1 MIYEYSL
8 AILFYAVFSVF
19 AFIGLAFTSRWI
31 ENFKTAYISSKPL
44 GLLIFG
50 YFIWLL
56 SSLKIIDFQNTLLL
70 WFFLVLSI
78 SVSFWFLF
86 KNWPKYRKGVWRDIL
101 LVEFAWIILYLAYL
115 WLRSYNAEIHG
126 TERFMDM
133 AFFNASALTNY
144 FPPVDPWRAGGSIN
158 YYYYGH
164 YLFALVTRFS
174 GIATNFTYTFTLG
187 VIFSSA
193 VMLSWAFVKRFTNSN
208 FFAVLAG
215 FFAAV
220 SGTVA
225 FSFCVL
231 GAKAPA
237 ICSWMKSTRLYEPSY
252 IINEI
257 PSYSFTVGDLH
268 AHLIALPFFMLALIL
283 IYDLFKA
290 PEPKYDLMFAL
301 TIILVSLGL
310 INPWDFVSL
319 TIVIPMIVFIRILR
333 TKKFN
338 YKYILKAAAIGIFA
352 MILMLPFLARF
363 ESGASGIGFAPS
375 YAAQNTLIRKQY
387 PTPLHGWLGMW
398 AGFLALVAIS
408 IAAMRKKIFN
418 TENYPVVLVLS
429 AVLLLAGVELFF
441 IRDVY
446 SLANPPYFRANT
458 VFKFGFHTWILLSFS
473 AMVFAGQTW
482 DEYKKNPT
490 KTRRVRPLIRLLMA
504 SVPVV
509 VFFGAYY
516 PYQAINQFYL
526 STPPPYS
533 LDGSLFLKR
542 LYPDDYE
549 TVQWMKNNILKR
561 EVVVEAAGDSYSD
574 YGRLGVFTGSINP
587 IQWLTHQWTWHFNP
601 PKNAK
606 PGTAIESGWGKVAAI
621 SGEVRIIYESSDIN
635 QTKALLNKYSAKYI
649 YIGDLERK
657 EYPAL
662 NEQKFHEIGKIVFS
676 SGDSK
681 LFMLDF

>member
-1 MIYEYSL
+1 MAKDYL
-8 AILFYAVFSVF
+8 YAVEFYLVF
-19 AFIGLAFTSRWI
+19 LMFAPIGLVAARPFI
-31 ENFKTAYISSKPL
+31 ENFRSAYALSKLL
-44 GLLIFG
+44 GLLLFG
-50 YFIWLL
+50 YSVWLL
-56 SSLKIIDFQNTLLL
+56 SSLRILDFQNIFFVRILFTLAAAASIYAL
-70 WFFLVLSI
+70 WKYWPREWRNILKNTLTVEAFWIFFY
-78 SVSFWFLF
+78 FL
-86 KNWPKYRKGVWRDIL
+86 
-101 LVEFAWIILYLAYL
+101 YL
-115 WLRSYNAEIHG
+115 WLRSHNAEIHG

-133 AFFNASALTNY
+133 ALFKASSMTNY
-144 FPPVDPWRAGGSIN
+144 FPPIDPWRAGSPIN

-164 YLFALVTRFS
+164 YLFSIISNLS
-174 GIATNFTYTFTLG
+174 GVAANYAYNFTLG
-187 VIFSSA
+187 IIFSSA
-193 VMLSWAFVKRFTNSN
+193 LMLAWAFVRRFTNSKLFASLAA
-208 FFAVLAG
+208 FFVVAAG
-215 FFAAV
+215 TIAFGICV
-220 SGTVA
+220 IKTSGA
-225 FSFCVL
+225 
-231 GAKAPA
+231 
-237 ICSWMKSTRLYEPSY
+237 CSYVKSTRLYEPSY

-268 AHLIALPFFMLALIL
+268 AHLIPLPFFMLALIL

-290 PEPKYDLMFAL
+290 PELKYDLMFAL
-301 TIILVSLGL
+301 TIIFASLGL

-319 TIVIPMIVFIRILR
+319 AVVVSLAVFIRILR
-333 TKKFN
+333 TKKFD

-352 MILMLPFLARF
+352 IILMLPFLARF
-363 ESGASGIGFAPS
+363 ESGASGIGFASS
-375 YAAQNTLIRKQY
+375 YAAQNTLIGKQY

-408 IAAMRKKIFN
+408 IAAMRKKTFN
-418 TENYPVVLVLS
+418 LENYPVVLVLS
-429 AVLLLAGVELFF
+429 AVLLLAGVEFFF

-490 KTRRVRPLIRLLMA
+490 KMRRARPLIRLLMV
-504 SVPVV
+504 SVLVV

-542 LYPDDYE
+542 LYPNDDE
-549 TVQWMKNNILKR
+549 TVQWTKNNILKR
-561 EVVVEAAGDSYSD
+561 EVVVEAAGDTYSD

-606 PGTAIESGWGKVAAI
+606 
-621 SGEVRIIYESSDIN
+621 
-635 QTKALLNKYSAKYI
+635 
-649 YIGDLERK
+649 
-657 EYPAL
+657 
-662 NEQKFHEIGKIVFS
+662 
-676 SGDSK
+676 
-681 LFMLDF
+681 